1 MLAAILEDLFLL
13 VGVFLLDAEG
23 VLIRELFEFLSNSE
37 SLSLSESLS
46 SITTGTKLYFSFGLA
61 DKIE

>member
-1 MLAAILEDLFLL
+1 MLEDLFLL

-23 VLIRELFEFLSNSE
+23 VLIRELREFLSNSE

-46 SITTGTKLYFSFGLA
+46 SITTGTKLCFSFGLA